1 MSRIGIIGA
10 GPAGLA
16 LAHSLGSAGQ
26 QVSVFEARPEL
37 GGFARSLQFGPLRV
51 DRYYHFLCGSDTG
64 YMEKLVELGIEDKLR
79 WAPTRMGFFYSGTLY
94 PFSSALDLLTFDGIR
109 PIDRLRY
116 GLLVLHCWLNDH
128 WQQLDA
134 LPAEGWLQSW
144 LGSDAYRATWYPLLK
159 VKFNQYHDQ
168 VSAAWAWHR
177 VHRVANSR
185 KTPLHREM
193 LGYLHGGTRSLIE
206 ALASEIRR
214 QDNAVLPERPVQR
227 ISMQNGQISGLY
239 TRDGQYWPFDY
250 VVSTVPLPIFL
261 DIAPDLP
268 AEYRTKLASVDYLG
282 VVCLILRL
290 RHPLTENYWLNVND
304 PCVPFNGC
312 IEYTNLD
319 KRATPDGSTILYV
332 PYYLPISDERFSYS
346 DERLLQECQDA
357 LQIINPDFGVDWI
370 LDAAVSRDPY
380 AQAICNVGFA
390 SRVPALQTP
399 IRNLYL
405 IESSQ
410 LYPSDRT
417 ISGTIDL
424 ASKVAAMIARQDHS
438 QHTYVAPAAR
448 SSAPMPGA
456 RRSKMAARG

>member
-1 MSRIGIIGA
+1 
-10 GPAGLA
+10 
-16 LAHSLGSAGQ
+16 
-26 QVSVFEARPEL
+26 
-37 GGFARSLQFGPLRV
+37 
-51 DRYYHFLCGSDTG
+51 LCGSDTG
-64 YMEKLVELGIEDKLR
+64 YMQKLAELGIQDELR
-79 WAPTRMGFFYSGTLY
+79 WAPTKMGFFYDGTLY

-109 PIDRLRY
+109 PMGRLRY
-116 GLLVLHCWLNDH
+116 GLFVLHCWLNDH
-128 WQQLDA
+128 WQRLDA
-134 LPAEGWLQSW
+134 IPAEGWLQKW
-144 LGSDAYRATWYPLLK
+144 LGNDAYQATWYPLLK

-193 LGYLHGGTRSLIE
+193 LGYLHGGTRSLIK
-206 ALASEIRR
+206 ALAGEIRR
-214 QDNAVLPERPVQR
+214 QGNTVSPEQPVQR
-227 ISMQNGQISGLY
+227 ISIQNGQVSGLY
-239 TRDGQYWPFDY
+239 TADGKHWPFDY

-268 AEYRTKLASVDYLG
+268 AEYRAKLDTVDYLG

-290 RHPLTENYWLNVND
+290 RHSLTENYWLNVND
-304 PCVPFNGC
+304 PRIPFNGC

-319 KRATPDGSTILYV
+319 KHATPDGSTLLYI
-332 PYYLPISDERFSYS
+332 PYYLPTGDERFGYS
-346 DERLLQECQDA
+346 DERLLRECRDA
-357 LQIINPDFGVDWI
+357 LQIIHPGFEDDWI
-370 LDAAVSRDPY
+370 VDLAVSRDPY

-390 SRVPALQTP
+390 GRAPALRTP

-424 ASKVAAMIARQDHS
+424 ANQVAAVIARQDQS
-438 QHTYVAPAAR
+438 QRAYAASVACP
-448 SSAPMPGA
+448 SPPLPGA
-456 RRSKMAARG
+456 RRGKMAARG